1 MALTAGVLSQV
12 SVSSNGDSLSST
24 AASGGTGPYTEQW
37 YRSQVSGFTPG
48 PSNLITGATSLS
60 LVDSGL
66 LPSQIYY
73 YKVVYTDTG
82 NGNVTV
88 TSAQL
93 QVNTLVGNPSQNQF
107 AEQPLLGDLDMR
119 FNYETF
125 PVQFDPAGSG
135 TLVPGQAVV
144 FSTSVGGIPRVVPST
159 LQSDVI
165 AGFVNYDVKSQVFN
179 PGDKLEISAAGNVM
193 YLNAVAA
200 INRGQQVTSLIQG
213 LGGAIGGVIP
223 AVSMGGIPKVGYA
236 LDSVVS
242 GQLVRIRLQT
252 PAFTL
257 S

>member
-1 MALTAGVLSQV
+1 MALTAGVLSQL

-48 PSNLITGATSLS
+48 PSNLITGATALT

-82 NGNVTV
+82 AGNATIN
-88 TSAQL
+88 SAQL
-93 QVNTLVGNPSQNQF
+93 QVNTLVGLPSQNQF
-107 AEQPLLGDLDMR
+107 AEQSLLGDLDLR
-119 FNYETF
+119 FNGETF
-125 PVQFDPAGSG
+125 SVQFDPASSG

-144 FSTSVGGIPRVVPST
+144 FTTTVGGIPRVAPST
-159 LQSDVI
+159 LQADIV

-179 PGDKLEISAAGNVM
+179 PGDKLEISMSGNVM

-200 INRGQQVTSLIQG
+200 IHRGVRVTSLIQG

-223 AVSMGGIPKVGYA
+223 AVPSGGLPQVGYA
-236 LDSVVS
+236 LDEVVS

-252 PAFTL
+252 PAYSL